1 MQYFCSGKPKQ
12 TNIISM
18 KKTILLGLAVIFS
31 LGAMA
36 DNTKIDA
43 TELAKITFN
52 GNQIVL
58 HYKNGTQQ
66 TVDDMETVI
75 VDMSSATSI
84 EERIAVSEKAGLEG
98 KAVYNMAGQLVGN
111 STAQLTKGIYIING
125 KKVIIK

>member
-1 MQYFCSGKPKQ
+1 
-12 TNIISM
+12 M

-36 DNTKIDA
+36 DGTKIDA
-43 TELAKITFN
+43 TELTKITFS

-66 TVDDMETVI
+66 TVDDMETVT

-84 EERIAVSEKAGLEG
+84 EERIAISEKAGLEG

-111 STAQLTKGIYIING
+111 STARLAKGIYIING

>member
-1 MQYFCSGKPKQ
+1 
-12 TNIISM
+12 M
-18 KKTILLGLAVIFS
+18 KKTILLSLAVIFS
-31 LGAMA
+31 LGALA
-36 DNTKIDA
+36 DGTKIDA
-43 TELAKITFN
+43 TELTKITFN

-66 TVDDMETVI
+66 TVDDMETVT

-98 KAVYNMAGQLVGN
+98 KPVYNMAGQLVGN
-111 STAQLTKGIYIING
+111 STAQLNKGIYIING